1 METMGFNTYEKQ
13 DRVLVGMSGGVD
25 SSVTVRILQEQ
36 GFAVQ
41 GAVIRFSPA
50 HDGAVAAAKDA
61 ARSLGIDVHVIDAAE
76 TFDRE
81 VVTPFC
87 QSYCEGRTP
96 NPCIL
101 CNPAVKFRLLA
112 EKADELDIPYLAT
125 GHYAR
130 IERCTDGV
138 CRLCTAEST
147 ARDQSYMLYRLGPDI
162 LDRLILPL
170 GEFEKTD
177 VRDIARDIEL
187 NCADTPDSMEI
198 CFIPDGDYAAWLEAR
213 GAVPPPGHFVDR
225 TGRVLGRHRGI
236 HRYTIGQRRGLG
248 IPAAHRLFVS
258 EIRPETQEGVLS
270 DGTDLM
276 ADTVWGEDFN
286 PLAPLTEGEELT
298 VRLRH
303 SKTETPARFY
313 PEGTGGRLELLT
325 PARAPTPGQ
334 LAVLYRGDWVLGSL
348 WITRARRIPG

>member
-1 METMGFNTYEKQ
+1 MKPKLILG
-13 DRVLVGMSGGVD
+13 LSGGVD
-25 SSVTVRILQEQ
+25 S
-36 GFAVQ
+36 AV
-41 GAVIRFSPA
+41 S
-50 HDGAVAAAKDA
+50 AALL
-61 ARSLGIDVHVIDAAE
+61 RESYDVHCVFLDIGLGGGGDAEALADRLGLPFHSVDIRAE
-76 TFDRE
+76 LEHFVCADFARE
-81 VVTPFC
+81 
-87 QSYCEGRTP
+87 YLAGRTP
-96 NPCIL
+96 LPCAR
-101 CNPAVKFRLLA
+101 CNPAVKFPALFALA
-112 EKADELDIPYLAT
+112 GRIGARYVST

-130 IERCTDGV
+130 VENGV
-138 CRLCTAEST
+138 LKKGMPAN
-147 ARDQSYMLYRLGPDI
+147 DQSYMLARLTREQLQKVI
-162 LDRLILPL
+162 FPL
-170 GEFEKTD
+170 GDYEKNQ
-177 VRDIARDIEL
+177 VRALARGFGIPV
-187 NCADTPDSMEI
+187 ADKPDSMEI

-258 EIRPETQEGVLS
+258 EIRPETQEVVLS